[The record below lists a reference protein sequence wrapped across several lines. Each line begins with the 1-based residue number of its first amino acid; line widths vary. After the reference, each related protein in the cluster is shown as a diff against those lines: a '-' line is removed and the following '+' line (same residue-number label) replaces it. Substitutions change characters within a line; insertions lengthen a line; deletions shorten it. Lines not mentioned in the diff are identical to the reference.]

1 MEMLQM
7 QLLDSTFWV
16 RWNNELVLPN
26 RKLNERIYL
35 ETDGADKWHSKSGTD
50 GEYNNISV

>member
-35 ETDGADKWHSKSGTD
+35 ETDGTDKWHSKSGTD
-50 GEYNNISV
+50 GEYNNIRV